1 MVSRLNGK
9 TKITPKN
16 IITMSKLKY
25 LNKLL
30 QVGLIIVATVVFS
43 LTVNAQTA
51 KQRKYVIIG
60 YVGGYHG
67 LVDTTMVH
75 ASKLNVI
82 NYAFVNV
89 KNNRAFLTNL
99 KTDTINFRYLL
110 SLKKANPELKVV
122 ISIGGWAWSRNFSD
136 AVLSD
141 TSRQAFVASAI
152 VLVRKYH
159 LDGID
164 IDWEYPGM
172 LGAGNIYRDSDKHNY
187 TLMFRDLRH
196 GLDSVEHETGK
207 KMLLSAA
214 VGGFKNFLLHT
225 EMDKVA
231 QYLNY
236 VNLMTYDY
244 SHGDSIAIHHTN
256 LSASKQYSSN
266 EYAASAVTDFE
277 AAGVPASKLVMGI
290 AFYGHSFKVID
301 NNQHG
306 LGIKVVGGRIQLG
319 GGYTFIKDSLV
330 NQKGFK
336 YYKDKNANAP
346 YLYNADTNQFISFDD
361 EWSVK
366 NKCRYVRENDM
377 AGVMFWEYANDKKE
391 YLLDEIDKD
400 L

>member
-336 YYKDKNANAP
+336 YYKDKNADAP

-366 NKCRYVRENDM
+366 NKCQYVRENDM

>member
-1 MVSRLNGK
+1 MAGRTNGK
-9 TKITPKN
+9 TKITLKN
-16 IITMSKLKY
+16 IIAMPKFKYFKKFLKI
-25 LNKLL
+25 
-30 QVGLIIVATVVFS
+30 GLTTFAAIIFN
-43 LTVNAQTA
+43 LTINAQTA
-51 KQRKYVIIG
+51 KQRKYIVIG

-110 SLKKANPELKVV
+110 SLKKANPDLKVV
-122 ISIGGWAWSRNFSD
+122 ISIGGWIWSRNFSD

-141 TSRQAFVASAI
+141 TSRRAFVASAI
-152 VLVRKYH
+152 NMVRIYH

-172 LGAGNIYRDSDKHNY
+172 IGAGNIYRDADKQNY

-214 VGGFKNFLLHT
+214 VGGFKTFLLHT

-256 LSASKQYSSN
+256 LFSSKQYSSD
-266 EYAASAVTDFE
+266 EYAANAVADFE
-277 AAGVPASKLVMGI
+277 AAGVPANKLVMGI
-290 AFYGHSFKVID
+290 AFYGHSIKVTA
-301 NNQHG
+301 NGRHG
-306 LGIKVVGGRIQLG
+306 LGVKTVGGAAFQLAVV
-319 GGYTFIKDSLV
+319 T
-330 NQKGFK
+330 
-336 YYKDKNANAP
+336 
-346 YLYNADTNQFISFDD
+346 
-361 EWSVK
+361 
-366 NKCRYVRENDM
+366 
-377 AGVMFWEYANDKKE
+377 
-391 YLLDEIDKD
+391 LL
-400 L
+400 

>member
-1 MVSRLNGK
+1 MPILKRHWKFLQLGL
-9 TKITPKN
+9 TTIA
-16 IITMSKLKY
+16 IIFF
-25 LNKLL
+25 N
-30 QVGLIIVATVVFS
+30 
-43 LTVNAQTA
+43 LTINAQSA
-51 KQRKYVIIG
+51 KHKYVIIG

-67 LVDTTMVH
+67 LIDTTMVH
-75 ASKLNVI
+75 ASKLTII
-82 NYAFVNV
+82 NYAFVNI

-99 KTDTINFRYLL
+99 KTDTVNFKYLL
-110 SLKKANPELKVV
+110 SLKKNNPDLKVV
-122 ISIGGWAWSRNFSD
+122 ISIGGWGWSRNFSD

-141 TSRQAFVASAI
+141 TSRRAFVASAI
-152 VLVRKYH
+152 TMVRMYH
-159 LDGID
+159 LDGVD

-172 LGAGNIYRDSDKHNY
+172 KGAGNIYRDSDKQNY

-214 VGGFKNFLLHT
+214 VGGFKTFLQHT

-244 SHGDSIAIHHTN
+244 SHGDTIAIHHTN
-256 LSASKQYSSN
+256 LFASKRYNSD
-266 EYAASAVTDFE
+266 EYAASALTDFE

-290 AFYGHSFKVID
+290 AFYGHSIKVID
-301 NNQHG
+301 NDQHG
-306 LGIKVVGGRIQLG
+306 LGVKTVGGRIRFG
-319 GGYTFIKDSLV
+319 DGYTFIKDSLI

-336 YYKDKNANAP
+336 YYKDKDAKAP
-346 YLYNADTNQFISFDD
+346 YLYNADTKQFISFDD

-366 NKCRYVRENDM
+366 NKCLYVRKEDM
-377 AGVMFWEYANDKKE
+377 AGVMFWEYSSDKKE
-391 YLLDEIDKD
+391 YLLDEINSD

>member
-1 MVSRLNGK
+1 ML
-9 TKITPKN
+9 KIKC
-16 IITMSKLKY
+16 
-25 LNKLL
+25 LNKFL
-30 QVGLIIVATVVFS
+30 QVALTTVATIVFS

-51 KQRKYVIIG
+51 KQHKYVVIG

-75 ASKLNVI
+75 ASKLTVI

-110 SLKKANPELKVV
+110 SLKKANPDLKVV
-122 ISIGGWAWSRNFSD
+122 ISIGGWGWSRNFSD

-152 VLVRKYH
+152 TLVRKYN

-172 LGAGNIYRDSDKHNY
+172 KGAGNIYRDSDKQNY

-196 GLDSVEHETGK
+196 GLDSVAHETGK

-214 VGGFKNFLLHT
+214 VGGFKTFLLHT
-225 EMDKVA
+225 EMGKVA

-244 SHGDSIAIHHTN
+244 SHGDSAAIHHTN
-256 LSASKQYSSN
+256 LFASKQYSSN
-266 EYAASAVTDFE
+266 EYAESAVTDFE

-301 NNQHG
+301 NDQNG
-306 LGIKVVGGRIQLG
+306 LGVKVVGGRIQIG
-319 GGYTFIKDSLV
+319 GGYTYIKDSLI
-330 NQKGFK
+330 NQKGFN
-336 YYKDKNANAP
+336 YYKDKNAKAP
-346 YLYNADTNQFISFDD
+346 YLYNADTKQFISFDD

-366 NKCRYVRENDM
+366 NKCKYVRKNDM
-377 AGVMFWEYANDKKE
+377 AGVMFWEYSSDKKE
-391 YLLDEIDKD
+391 YLLDEIDSD

>member
-1 MVSRLNGK
+1 MPILKRHWKFLQLGL
-9 TKITPKN
+9 TTIA
-16 IITMSKLKY
+16 IIFF
-25 LNKLL
+25 N
-30 QVGLIIVATVVFS
+30 
-43 LTVNAQTA
+43 LTINAQSA
-51 KQRKYVIIG
+51 KHKYAIIG

-67 LVDTTMVH
+67 LIDTTMVH
-75 ASKLNVI
+75 ASKLTII
-82 NYAFVNV
+82 NYAFVNI

-99 KTDTINFRYLL
+99 KTDTVNFKYLL
-110 SLKKANPELKVV
+110 SLKKNNPDLKVV
-122 ISIGGWAWSRNFSD
+122 ISIGGWGWSRNFSD

-141 TSRQAFVASAI
+141 TSRRAFVASAI
-152 VLVRKYH
+152 TMVRMYH
-159 LDGID
+159 LDGVD

-172 LGAGNIYRDSDKHNY
+172 KGAGNIYRDSDKQNY

-214 VGGFKNFLLHT
+214 VGGFKTFLQHT

-244 SHGDSIAIHHTN
+244 SHGDTIAIHHTN
-256 LSASKQYSSN
+256 LFASKRYNSD
-266 EYAASAVTDFE
+266 EYAASALTDFE

-290 AFYGHSFKVID
+290 AFYGHSIKVID
-301 NNQHG
+301 NDQHG
-306 LGIKVVGGRIQLG
+306 LGVKTVGGRIRFG
-319 GGYTFIKDSLV
+319 DGYTFIKDSLI

-336 YYKDKNANAP
+336 YYKDKDAKAP
-346 YLYNADTNQFISFDD
+346 YLYNTDTKQFISFDD

-366 NKCRYVRENDM
+366 NKCLYVRKEDM
-377 AGVMFWEYANDKKE
+377 AGVMFWEYSSDKKE
-391 YLLDEIDKD
+391 YLLDEINSD

>member
-1 MVSRLNGK
+1 M
-9 TKITPKN
+9 P
-16 IITMSKLKY
+16 KLKY
-25 LNKLL
+25 FNKLL
-30 QVGLIIVATVVFS
+30 QVGLTTFATLIFS
-43 LTVNAQTA
+43 LTINAQTA
-51 KQRKYVIIG
+51 KQHKHVIIG
-60 YVGGYHG
+60 YVGGYRG

-82 NYAFVNV
+82 NYAFVNI

-110 SLKKANPELKVV
+110 RLKKVNPDLKVV
-122 ISIGGWAWSRNFSD
+122 ISIGGWLWSKNFSD

-152 VLVRKYH
+152 TLVRKYH
-159 LDGID
+159 LDGVD

-214 VGGFKNFLLHT
+214 VGGFKTFLLHT

-244 SHGDSIAIHHTN
+244 SHGDSLAIHHTN
-256 LSASKQYSSN
+256 LFASKQYSSN

-277 AAGVPASKLVMGI
+277 AAGVPTNKLVMGV
-290 AFYGHSFKVID
+290 AFYGHSIKVIA

-306 LGIKVVGGRIQLG
+306 LGIKTVGGRIQIG

-336 YYKDKNANAP
+336 YYKDKNAKAP
-346 YLYNADTNQFISFDD
+346 YLYNADTKQFISFDD

-366 NKCRYVRENDM
+366 NKCKYVRKNDM
-377 AGVMFWEYANDKKE
+377 AGVMFWEYSSDKKE
-391 YLLDEIDKD
+391 YLLDEIDSD

>member
-1 MVSRLNGK
+1 M
-9 TKITPKN
+9 P
-16 IITMSKLKY
+16 IIKPHKSLRCLVLTTFAF
-25 LNKLL
+25 
-30 QVGLIIVATVVFS
+30 IFFS
-43 LTVNAQTA
+43 LTVVAQSA
-51 KQRKYVIIG
+51 KHKYAIIG

-75 ASKLNVI
+75 ASKLTVI

-89 KNNRAFLTNL
+89 INNRAFLTNL

-110 SLKKANPELKVV
+110 SLKKYNPDLKVV
-122 ISIGGWAWSRNFSD
+122 ISIGGWGWSKNFSD

-141 TSRQAFVASAI
+141 TSRSRFVASAI
-152 VLVRKYH
+152 NMVRIYH
-159 LDGID
+159 LDGVD

-172 LGAGNIYRDSDKHNY
+172 RGAGNIYRDSDKQNY

-196 GLDSVEHETGK
+196 SLDSVEHETGK

-214 VGGFKNFLLHT
+214 VGGFKTFLLHT

-231 QYLNY
+231 KYLNY
-236 VNLMTYDY
+236 VNLMTYDF
-244 SHGDSIAIHHTN
+244 SHGDTIAIHHTN
-256 LSASKQYSSN
+256 LFASKQYNSN

-277 AAGVPASKLVMGI
+277 AAGVPASKLVMGV
-290 AFYGHSFKVID
+290 AFYGHSVKVID
-301 NNQHG
+301 NDQHG
-306 LGIKVVGGRIQLG
+306 LGVKTIGSRIPVG

-336 YYKDKNANAP
+336 YYKDKNADAP
-346 YLYNADTNQFISFDD
+346 YLYNADTKQFISFDD

-366 NKCRYVRENDM
+366 NKCKYVRKNDM
-377 AGVMFWEYANDKKE
+377 AGVMFWEYSSDKKE
-391 YLLDEIDKD
+391 YLLDEINSD